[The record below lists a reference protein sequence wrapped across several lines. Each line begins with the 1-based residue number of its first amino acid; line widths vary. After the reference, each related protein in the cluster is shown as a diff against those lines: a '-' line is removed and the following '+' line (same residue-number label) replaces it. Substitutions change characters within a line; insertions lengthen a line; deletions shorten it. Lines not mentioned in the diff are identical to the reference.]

1 MCISV
6 YKSLGTTTPEDKVKC
21 QMLAPYQK
29 ISGMTQLQSQE
40 MQVYYTGNSNMP
52 SVAIGGMTLWNG
64 QQLLVKF

>member
-40 MQVYYTGNSNMP
+40 MQVYYIGNSNIMP
-52 SVAIGGMTLWNG
+52 SVAIGGMTL
-64 QQLLVKF
+64 